1 MKLNNTTAV
10 PNVFFDLQMSQLSGS
25 AIRVYLK
32 IVRNT
37 IGWRDPSG
45 RIKGRDW
52 ISHSQFEKVGLSNRS
67 VTSAIEE
74 LLQNRL
80 ITVTDYVGN
89 SLTNPIERKKAKRVY
104 YSTVVEKLEKNALQT
119 EKNDQNKPQELRT
132 TKETFLQNYNAEN
145 ANPDQRRIKEI
156 LEMEQ
161 RKQIQRDRWV

>member
-1 MKLNNTTAV
+1 
-10 PNVFFDLQMSQLSGS
+10 MSELSGS

-52 ISHSQFEKVGLSNRS
+52 ITHSQFEKTGISNRS

-74 LLQNRL
+74 LLQNKL
-80 ITVTDYVGN
+80 ITVTDYTGS
-89 SLTNPIERKKAKRVY
+89 SLNNPTERKKAKRVY
-104 YSTVVEKLEKNALQT
+104 YSIVVDNLEKIALQT
-119 EKNDQNKPQELRT
+119 EKNDQIKPQDLRT

-145 ANPDQRRIKEI
+145 ASPDQKRIKEI
-156 LEMEQ
+156 LEQEQ
-161 RKQIQRDRWV
+161 RKQVQRDRWV

>member
-10 PNVFFDLQMSQLSGS
+10 PNAFFDMQMSGLSGS

-45 RIKGRDW
+45 RIKERDW
-52 ISHSQFEKVGLSNRS
+52 IAHSQFEKTGISNRS

-74 LLQNRL
+74 LLQKRL

-89 SLTNPIERKKAKRVY
+89 SLNNPTERKKAKRVY
-104 YSTVVEKLEKNALQT
+104 YSIVVDNLEKIALQT
-119 EKNDQNKPQELRT
+119 EKNDQNKPQDLRT
-132 TKETFLQNYNAEN
+132 TKEIFLQNYNEEN
-145 ANPDQRRIKEI
+145 ASRDQRRIKEI
-156 LEMEQ
+156 LEQEQ

>member
-52 ISHSQFEKVGLSNRS
+52 IAHSQFEKVGLSNRS

-74 LLQNRL
+74 LLQKQL
-80 ITVTDYVGN
+80 ITVTDYIGN
-89 SLTNPIERKKAKRVY
+89 SLNNPTERKKSKRVY
-104 YSTVVEKLEKNALQT
+104 YSIVVDNVEKIAFQT

-156 LEMEQ
+156 LEQEQ
-161 RKQIQRDRWV
+161 RKQIQRDSWV